1 MRTYVTTPLLAGALA
16 LGLATT
22 AFAATGQFKDMC
34 AWGLAN
40 HKEVHTNCDTMAQ
53 FEGKTYCFSS
63 ADAKANFMKNPKAN
77 LAKAE
82 KNYKAMEGKS

>member
-1 MRTYVTTPLLAGALA
+1 MRYVTPPLLAGALA

-40 HKEVHTNCDTMAQ
+40 DKEVHTNCNVHAMYD
-53 FEGKTYCFSS
+53 GKTYCFSS
-63 ADAKANFMKNPKAN
+63 ADAKDKFMKHPKKN
-77 LAKAE
+77 LRKAQ
-82 KNYKAMEGKS
+82 KNYKQLEGQS

>member
-1 MRTYVTTPLLAGALA
+1 MRNYATPLLAGALA
-16 LGLATT
+16 LGLSTA

-40 HKEVHTNCDTMAQ
+40 HKEVKTDCTVKTGYQ
-53 FEGKTYCFSS
+53 GKTYCFSS
-63 ADAKANFMKNPKAN
+63 EQAKADFMKDPKAN

-82 KNYKAMEGKS
+82 KNYKAMESKS

>member
-1 MRTYVTTPLLAGALA
+1 MRTFVTPLLAGALA
-16 LGLATT
+16 LGLTTT

-40 HKEVHTNCDTMAQ
+40 NKEVHTNCDVHTM
-53 FEGKTYCFSS
+53 Y
-63 ADAKANFMKNPKAN
+63 DAKTDFMKNPKAN

-82 KNYKAMEGKS
+82 KNYKTLENKS